1 MGSNHTALVCLANQK
16 HCTLLTQSNP
26 YLKRN
31 RFIYRALFEV
41 GGGGGGGGG
50 GKLII
55 VSPCQDPPWSSVSF
69 EYLVPKLINEPTL
82 IVDGVLAKSIKRRDS
97 DWLSESMWYDSSL
110 DVSKDSSRQR
120 ASRSLSRKR
129 LLQYQY
135 LVSKGRK
142 GSGKL

>member
-1 MGSNHTALVCLANQK
+1 MFELEPYGTGLSSQSEALRITDSVQALSQKEIGSFIGVF
-16 HCTLLTQSNP
+16 
-26 YLKRN
+26 LK
-31 RFIYRALFEV
+31 L
-41 GGGGGGGGG
+41 GGGW

-82 IVDGVLAKSIKRRDS
+82 IVNGVLAKSIKRRDS

-135 LVSKGRK
+135 LVSKGKK
-142 GSGKL
+142 GSGQL